1 MRLAMQRLMTR
12 GRTHLM
18 ALALSGAAVL
28 AAGTPAGAQMIM
40 GGPSRAP
47 ISTKEFERFV
57 SVLHLDEGQME
68 IARSLFESMLS
79 EYEDIRRA
87 EQEHSDMLREE
98 FEETRDP
105 AVFEDMM
112 PIQERSRKQTKELES
127 RFMEDL
133 RLVITDDQ
141 AGNWDRLERMR
152 RRDKSLSNPMGVSG
166 AGVDLIQIVDDM
178 DLAES
183 SMHEMSPVLER
194 YELDLDRALVDRNR
208 LSDEQERKFHES
220 HQPGEGGMAFDIE
233 EFQASAAAM
242 RETEL
247 KLREVNQRFAAQL
260 GGMMDEATRGEFDR
274 MVREASFPKV
284 YRRSYTGRAFD
295 RAMGFDDLTDDQ
307 RSQIEAFREQYE
319 RELASVNDR
328 WAAAEAEA
336 EKDGTSQQ
344 MMLGGGNM
352 VIQIGGESQNDAVKD
367 ARLARKELDDKYY
380 DRMKQLMTP
389 EQADRLPR
397 KRRGP
402 GGGDFFS
409 PDDLEGDVAVFVTRE
424 IMVDDEDTGGN

>member
-1 MRLAMQRLMTR
+1 MTGGWRGMLALAIGCVALLMTV
-12 GRTHLM
+12 
-18 ALALSGAAVL
+18 A
-28 AAGTPAGAQMIM
+28 PASAQMFT
-40 GGPSRAP
+40 GGPSGPP
-47 ISTKEFERFV
+47 ISSKEFDRFV
-57 SVLHLDEGQME
+57 GVLRLDESQAE
-68 IARSLFESMLS
+68 IAQSLFESMLS
-79 EYEDIRRA
+79 EYEDIRRDL
-87 EQEHSDMLREE
+87 QKHSDMLREE

-105 AVFEDMM
+105 AIYEDMI
-112 PIQERSRKQTKELES
+112 PVQERARKKTKELEA

-141 AGNWDRLERMR
+141 AENWDRLERMR
-152 RRDKSLSNPMGVSG
+152 RRDKTLSNPMGVSG

-194 YELDLDRALVDRNR
+194 YELDLDRALVDRSR
-208 LSDEQERKFHES
+208 LNEEQEKKFRES
-220 HQPGEGGMAFDIE
+220 HQPGEGGTMAFDIE

-242 RETEL
+242 REIEL

-260 GGMMDEATRGEFDR
+260 GGMMDETTRGEFDR

-307 RSQIEAFREQYE
+307 RSQIEAFRDQYD

-336 EKDGTSQQ
+336 EEDGSSQQ
-344 MMLGGGNM
+344 MLLGGGNM
-352 VIQIGGESQNDAVKD
+352 VIQVGDGSQNEAVKE
-367 ARLARKELDDKYY
+367 ARLARKALDDKYY
-380 DRMKQLMTP
+380 DRVKQLMTP
-389 EQADRLPR
+389 DQADRLPR

-402 GGGDFFS
+402 GGNGFFA
-409 PDDLEGDVAVFVTRE
+409 PDDLDGDFAVFVTHE